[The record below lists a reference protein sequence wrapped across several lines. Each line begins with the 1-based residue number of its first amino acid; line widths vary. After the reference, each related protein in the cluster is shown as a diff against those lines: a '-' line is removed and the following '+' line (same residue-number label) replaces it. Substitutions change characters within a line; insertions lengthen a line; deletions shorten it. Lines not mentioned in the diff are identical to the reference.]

1 MSIDGGGTRGRWTL
15 GPDAFERLLA
25 ALNADRERA
34 AIEYEQLRHR
44 IIGLL
49 RWWGASHPQELAD
62 ETLDRVAHKLEGGA
76 AIGQAGLGAYVRG
89 VARMVYYESTRQ
101 PVMPA
106 LTRDVAA
113 TESSDDLERAS
124 ACLDGCLGLLAA
136 ADRTT
141 LLRYYDAGKAADV
154 RKGLADELG
163 ITLTAL
169 RIRTHRLRTQVEKCV
184 AACIDEQTQ

>member
-25 ALNADRERA
+25 ALNADRDRA

-49 RWWGASHPQELAD
+49 RWWGATRPEELAD
-62 ETLDRVAHKLEGGA
+62 DTLDRVALKLEEGA
-76 AIGQAGLGAYVRG
+76 RIGQGGLGAYVRG

-101 PVMPA
+101 PSMPS

-113 TESSDDLERAS
+113 PEGPDDLEETS
-124 ACLDGCLGLLAA
+124 ECLDGCLSSLDSR
-136 ADRTT
+136 DRTV

-163 ITLTAL
+163 ISMTAL
-169 RIRTHRLRTQVEKCV
+169 RIRTHRLRTEVEQCV
-184 AACIDEQTQ
+184 TACIGGKR